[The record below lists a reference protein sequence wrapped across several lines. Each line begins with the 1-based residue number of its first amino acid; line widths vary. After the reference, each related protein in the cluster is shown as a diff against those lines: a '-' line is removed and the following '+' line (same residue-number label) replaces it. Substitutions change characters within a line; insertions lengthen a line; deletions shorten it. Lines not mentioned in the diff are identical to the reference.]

1 MSPTSS
7 TVRVVPS
14 STTSRPSSSTSIAVA
29 DHRVTAGQLDANPG
43 TQCGQP
49 VPVPLGEIVAPE
61 HLVERVE
68 QPVEQRGGLDVEA
81 EIPAS
86 DAAPSG
92 AHPTFSPSPT
102 TTAPVRGERCAS
114 TPESLRSSSSRSFG
128 HFSASRPV
136 RSAPASASIDTSAAR
151 PTAWVSRAGTVGGAA
166 KSNETSRFAPR
177 GASHRR
183 SNRPRPAVWWSARS
197 TDRSGVVPASAHA
210 IRSALVLPVS
220 SSSHTVHAGVASS
233 LRRAMPIGSVTP
245 PTFAVV
251 LKKIL
256 IANRGEIAVRVIRAA
271 REMGIQTVAVYS
283 ELDRDALHVRLADEA
298 YALGGSTAAESY
310 IDSDKLLDAIRT
322 SGADAVHPG
331 YGFFSENADFAR
343 AVGALGVEFIGPPPE
358 AMDEMSD
365 KVSSR
370 QAAVRGGAPIVP
382 GMTEFA
388 TGPDDVRAFGDEYGF
403 PAVIK
408 AAYGGGGRGMKLVN
422 SAAEVDDAFASA
434 QREAKSFFGR
444 DEVYVERY
452 LDWPRHIEIQLVG
465 DKHGNC
471 VWISSRDCSAQ
482 RRHQKLVEEAPAPNL
497 PDGVEQAM
505 GEAAVKAA
513 KAVGYF
519 NAGTV
524 EFIYQ
529 DGEFFFLEMNTRLQ
543 VEHPVSEMITDI
555 DLVEWQIRVA
565 AGEELPMTQKQ
576 VDKSRRGHSI
586 EIRIN
591 AEDPAGGKFLP
602 SPGPIT
608 LLIPPDGFGVRFD
621 TGYMSGDEISQFY
634 DNLVGKLVVWGAT
647 ATSRS
652 LERSVRSTNWWSK
665 VWPPRSPPTSPSS
678 STPTSPR

>member
-1 MSPTSS
+1 
-7 TVRVVPS
+7 
-14 STTSRPSSSTSIAVA
+14 
-29 DHRVTAGQLDANPG
+29 
-43 TQCGQP
+43 
-49 VPVPLGEIVAPE
+49 
-61 HLVERVE
+61 
-68 QPVEQRGGLDVEA
+68 
-81 EIPAS
+81 
-86 DAAPSG
+86 
-92 AHPTFSPSPT
+92 
-102 TTAPVRGERCAS
+102 
-114 TPESLRSSSSRSFG
+114 
-128 HFSASRPV
+128 
-136 RSAPASASIDTSAAR
+136 
-151 PTAWVSRAGTVGGAA
+151 
-166 KSNETSRFAPR
+166 
-177 GASHRR
+177 
-183 SNRPRPAVWWSARS
+183 
-197 TDRSGVVPASAHA
+197 
-210 IRSALVLPVS
+210 VLPVS
-220 SSSHTVHAGVASS
+220 ATSHTVHDGAGSS
-233 LRRAMPIGSVTP
+233 LRRAMPIGSVTA
-245 PTFAVV
+245 PTFALV

-298 YALGGSTAAESY
+298 YALGGTTAAESY

-322 SGADAVHPG
+322 SGADSVHPG

-343 AVGALGVEFIGPPPE
+343 AVAALGVEFIGPPPE

-370 QAAVRGGAPIVP
+370 QAAMRGGAPIVP

-408 AAYGGGGRGMKLVN
+408 AAFGGGGRGMKLVH
-422 SAAEVDDAFASA
+422 SADEVDDAFASA

-452 LDWPRHIEIQLVG
+452 LTWPRHVEIQLVG
-465 DKHGNC
+465 DKQGNC

-482 RRHQKLVEEAPAPNL
+482 RRHQKLVEEAPAPGL

-513 KAVGYF
+513 KAVGYYG
-519 NAGTV
+519 AGTV

-529 DGEFFFLEMNTRLQ
+529 DGDFFFLEMNTRLQ

-565 AGEELPMTQKQ
+565 AGEELPMSQKQ

-608 LLIPPDGFGVRFD
+608 SLVPPDGFGVRFD
-621 TGYMSGDEISQFY
+621 TGYMSGDEVSQYY
-634 DNLVGKLVVWGAT
+634 DNLVGKLIVWGRNRDVAIARTIRALDELVVEGVAT
-647 ATSRS
+647 TIPADLAILKHPDFAAMTHSTKWVEETLDLSEVSATPAAAPANDDDDAAPLVRRDTTVEVNGKRFDVSMWVPDQPVVAAGAAPIKKREKRAS
-652 LERSVRSTNWWSK
+652 SGGGAAAASGSIEAPMQGTIVKVLVEVGQEIEAGAGVLVLEAMKMENQINAETAGTVKEIK
-665 VWPPRSPPTSPSS
+665 VTAGD
-678 STPTSPR
+678 TVGGGDVLAIIE